1 MTSAISEPA
10 QRETARAMNTQ
21 HGGEWADLSAEA
33 VRIVSEAGEAGV
45 TLRVMGSAG
54 IRLHCNAPGGV
65 MDLLGRPAKDIDF
78 VVPEKHRK
86 GMRRYLESRGYVTDR
101 DLLIA
106 MEGTRYSFRH
116 AESGTDVDVFVER
129 LNFCHTIEIRSRLDR
144 HPITL
149 GVEEL
154 MLAKLQIIEMTMTD
168 VMDVGVILATHEV
181 CEGCEDPEAIDGRY
195 IAKLLAGDWG
205 FHHTATRNLRRIA
218 ELVGDRAVIDIGA
231 AENAQVR
238 GGARRLL
245 AVIEAEPKSTRWR
258 IRDRIGERKQW
269 WQDVDEKEAT
279 Y

>member
-1 MTSAISEPA
+1 MTEGTYAA
-10 QRETARAMNTQ
+10 
-21 HGGEWADLSAEA
+21 EWAELSAEA
-33 VRIVSEAGEAGV
+33 VRIVAEAGDAGV

-54 IRLHCNAPGGV
+54 IRLHCSAPGDV

-78 VVPEKHRK
+78 VVPEKQRK
-86 GMRRYLESRGYVTDR
+86 GMRRYLEARGYVTDR

-116 AESGTDVDVFVER
+116 ADSGTELDVFVER
-129 LNFCHTIEIRSRLDR
+129 LNFCHTIEIRSRLHQ

-149 GVEEL
+149 PVEEL

-168 VMDVGVILATHEV
+168 VMDVGVILATHRV
-181 CEGCEDPEAIDGRY
+181 GEGCEDPEAIDGTH
-195 IAKLLAGDWG
+195 IARLLASDWG

-218 ELVGDRAVIDIGA
+218 EMVGDAAAVDIGER
-231 AENAQVR
+231 ENAQVR
-238 GGARRLL
+238 DGVRRLL
-245 AVIEAEPKSTRWR
+245 AAIEAEPKGTRWR
-258 IRDRIGERKQW
+258 LRDKIGERKQW